1 MAASKT
7 KQQSL
12 ELIDLFVLCY
22 HGKTGRKPVVNR
34 YKEKWGFQ
42 DMIDSIGYE
51 RSVEVVK
58 FYFETSNAWTPTNLF
73 NIFDKLDESLRRR
86 DEDRA
91 RRAKLR
97 EQTNKA
103 LEEWDAQHES

>member
-1 MAASKT
+1 MASKT
-7 KQQSL
+7 KQQSM

-22 HGKTGRKPVVNR
+22 TSKTGRKPVVNR

-51 RSVEVVK
+51 RSVEIVK
-58 FYFETSNAWTPTNLF
+58 FYFETSNAWTPVSLF

-91 RRAKLR
+91 RREKLR
-97 EQTNKA
+97 EKTLEA
-103 LEEWDAQHES
+103 LKEWDAQHES